1 MRIHEKR
8 KGARSPKILIGF
20 CAGALTW
27 LAGCGSSPHAS
38 TEKYYLVAT
47 NIKIPYWQ
55 SANQGLLRAGQQ
67 VGVKVEMVG
76 PDSFDPKAE
85 HEAFQRAVAEKIK
98 PSGIMVSAADPTV
111 MQPDIDAAIGQG
123 IPVIT
128 VDSDSPTSKRLT
140 FVGTDNYKA
149 GTMGAQLAVK
159 QLQGKGNVVIY
170 TMPEQANLK
179 DRLRGYHDVLEAHT
193 GIKIIQTVDIKG
205 DPRIAF
211 DSTQEMVDKKTIDKV
226 QGFICLEAIACPE
239 VADVL
244 DRNKVSGKVI
254 VAMDT
259 DQRTLDWIKKDRI
272 AGTIAQKPFTM
283 GFAGVTMLDAMHHYP
298 PNPLDKAWSLDPQAT
313 VATFIDTGEMLVDK
327 SNVDNFISETSQKSQ

>member
-1 MRIHEKR
+1 MRMWR
-8 KGARSPKILIGF
+8 KILIGF
-20 CAGALTW
+20 CGGTLTW
-27 LAGCGSSPHAS
+27 LIGCGGSSHSP
-38 TEKYYLVAT
+38 TEKYWLVAT

-55 SANQGLLRAGQQ
+55 SANAGMMRAAQQ
-67 VGVKVEMVG
+67 MGVKAEMVG

-85 HEAFQRAVAEKIK
+85 HEAFQRVLAEKIK
-98 PSGIMVSAADPTV
+98 PMGIMVSVADPAV

-128 VDSDSPTSKRLT
+128 VDSDAPASKRLT
-140 FVGTDNYKA
+140 FIGTDNYRA
-149 GTMGAQLAVK
+149 GLMGAQLAVK
-159 QLQGKGNVVIY
+159 QLQGKGNVVIF
-170 TMPEQANLK
+170 TIPEQANLK
-179 DRLRGYHDVLEAHT
+179 ERLRGYHDGFEGHP
-193 GIKIIQTVDIKG
+193 GIKIVDTVDIRG

-211 DSTQEMVDKKTIDKV
+211 DHTQELIDKKGIDKID
-226 QGFICLEAIACPE
+226 GFICLEAVACPE

-244 DRNKVSGKVI
+244 DRNKIGGKVI

-283 GFAGVTMLDAMHHYP
+283 GFVGVPELDTLHHYP
-298 PNPLDKAWSLDPQAT
+298 PSSLDKPWTQEPLAP

-327 SNVDNFISETSQKSQ
+327 SNVDSFISAMSQK

>member
-1 MRIHEKR
+1 MQMRKR
-8 KGARSPKILIGF
+8 ILFGF

-27 LAGCGSSPHAS
+27 LAGCAGSPHAP

-47 NIKIPYWQ
+47 NIKIAYWQ
-55 SANQGLLRAGQQ
+55 SANAGLVRAAQQ
-67 VGVKVEMVG
+67 LGVKAEMVG

-85 HEAFQRAVAEKIK
+85 HDAFQRVLAEKIK
-98 PSGIMVSAADPTV
+98 PAGIMVSVADPAV
-111 MQPDIDAAIGQG
+111 MQADIDAAIGQG

-128 VDSDSPTSKRLT
+128 VDSDAPASKRLT

-149 GTMGAQLAVK
+149 GLMGAQLAVK
-159 QLQGKGNVVIY
+159 QLQGKGNIVIY
-170 TMPEQANLK
+170 TMPEQSNLK
-179 DRLRGYHDVLEAHT
+179 DRLRGYHDALEVHS
-193 GIKIIQTVDIKG
+193 GIKIVDTIDIKG
-205 DPRIAF
+205 DARIAF
-211 DSTQEMVDKKTIDKV
+211 DRTQDMVDKKAMDKV
-226 QGFICLEAIACPE
+226 NGFICLEAIACPE

-244 DRNKVSGKVI
+244 DRNKVTGKVI

-283 GFAGVTMLDAMHHYP
+283 GFVGVTGLDTLHHYP
-298 PNPLDKAWSLDPQAT
+298 PNPLDKLWAQEPQSP

-327 SNVDNFISETSQKSQ
+327 SNVDAFISETVPKSQ

>member
-1 MRIHEKR
+1 MRIR
-8 KGARSPKILIGF
+8 KKILIGL
-20 CAGALTW
+20 CGGATW
-27 LAGCGSSPHAS
+27 LAGCGGPHAS
-38 TEKYYLVAT
+38 TEKYWLVAT

-55 SANQGLLRAGQQ
+55 NVNTGLLHAAQQ
-67 VGVKVEMVG
+67 IGVKAEMVG

-85 HEAFQRAVAEKIK
+85 HDAFQKVLAEKIK
-98 PSGIMVSAADPTV
+98 PSGIMVSVADPAV

-128 VDSDSPTSKRLT
+128 VDSDAPASKRLT
-140 FVGTDNYKA
+140 FIGTDNYMA
-149 GTMGAQLAVK
+149 GLMGAQLAVK
-159 QLQGKGNVVIY
+159 QLQGKGNVVIF

-179 DRLRGYHDVLEAHT
+179 DRLHGYHDGFESHF
-193 GIKIIQTVDIKG
+193 GIKIVETIDIKG

-211 DSTQEMVDKKTIDKV
+211 DHTQELVDKKIIDKID
-226 QGFICLEAIACPE
+226 GFICLEAIACPE

-244 DRNKVSGKVI
+244 DRNKIGSKVI

-283 GFAGVTMLDAMHHYP
+283 GFVGVPALDTLHHYP
-298 PNPLDKAWSLDPQAT
+298 PTPLDKQWTQDPLSP
-313 VATFIDTGEMLVDK
+313 VATFIGTGEMLVDK
-327 SNVDNFISETSQKSQ
+327 SNVDSFISATSQK

>member
-1 MRIHEKR
+1 MQMRR
-8 KGARSPKILIGF
+8 KILIGF
-20 CAGALTW
+20 CGGALTW
-27 LAGCGSSPHAS
+27 LAGCGGSGHTS

-55 SANQGLLRAGQQ
+55 SANAGLMRAAQQ
-67 VGVKVEMVG
+67 MGVHAEMVG

-85 HEAFQRAVAEKIK
+85 HEAFQRVLAEKIK
-98 PSGIMVSAADPTV
+98 PAGIMVSAADPTV

-128 VDSDSPTSKRLT
+128 VDSDAPASKRLT
-140 FVGTDNYKA
+140 FIGTDNYRA
-149 GTMGAQLAVK
+149 GLMGAQLAVN
-159 QLQGKGNVVIY
+159 QLQGKGNVAVF

-179 DRLRGYHDVLEAHT
+179 DRLHGYDDGFESHL
-193 GIKIIQTVDIKG
+193 GIKIVETVDIKG

-211 DSTQEMVDKKTIDKV
+211 DHTQELVDKKIIDKIDA
-226 QGFICLEAIACPE
+226 FICLEAIACQE

-244 DRNKVSGKVI
+244 DRNKIGRKVI

-283 GFAGVTMLDAMHHYP
+283 GFVGVPALDTLHHYP
-298 PNPLDKAWSLDPQAT
+298 PNPLNKPWGQDPLSP
-313 VATFIDTGEMLVDK
+313 VATFIGTGELLVDK
-327 SNVDNFISETSQKSQ
+327 SNVDTFVSATSQK

>member
-1 MRIHEKR
+1 MRIGR
-8 KGARSPKILIGF
+8 DILIGF
-20 CAGALTW
+20 CGGALTW
-27 LAGCGSSPHAS
+27 LAGCGGSPHAS
-38 TEKYYLVAT
+38 TEKYWLVAT

-55 SANQGLLRAGQQ
+55 RAAAGLQQ
-67 VGVKVEMVG
+67 AAQQIAVKAEMVG

-85 HEAFQRAVAEKIK
+85 HEAFQRVLAEKIK
-98 PSGIMVSAADPTV
+98 PMGIMVSVADPAV
-111 MQPDIDAAIGQG
+111 IQPDIDAAIGQG

-128 VDSDSPTSKRLT
+128 VDSDAPASKRLT
-140 FVGTDNYKA
+140 FIGTDNYRA
-149 GTMGAQLAVK
+149 GVMGAQLAAK
-159 QLQGKGNVVIY
+159 QLQGKGNVVIF

-179 DRLRGYHDVLEAHT
+179 DRLRGYHDGFEGHP
-193 GIKIIQTVDIKG
+193 GIKIVNTVDVKG

-211 DSTQEMVDKKTIDKV
+211 DYTQELVEKKGIDKID
-226 QGFICLEAIACPE
+226 GFICLEAIACPE

-244 DRNKVSGKVI
+244 DRNKIGSKVI

-283 GFAGVTMLDAMHHYP
+283 GFVGVPELDTLHHYP
-298 PNPLDKAWSLDPQAT
+298 PSSLDKPWTQEPLSP

-327 SNVDNFISETSQKSQ
+327 SNVDNFISAMSQK